1 MLPLFFFSKRNRFYC
16 SPEYD
21 RLLFTMVDR
30 LQKLNLDENERNLLK
45 LVGFFDNGKF
55 SEDRHLLYH
64 RNCEMIGNI
73 LINLDFDPVT
83 SMLKFSSS

>member
-1 MLPLFFFSKRNRFYC
+1 MSATNPRTEYFLSKILYFRC

-45 LVGFFDNGKF
+45 LVGFFETGKF
-55 SEDRHLLYH
+55 SVDRHLLLFTQG
-64 RNCEMIGNI
+64 C
-73 LINLDFDPVT
+73 P
-83 SMLKFSSS
+83 